1 LDVKTVG
8 SVSTAYQKARDDVA
22 VTCGSLGFS
31 PIELQSSFSRIG
43 RLMAVPKLNM
53 ALGRLGPSDLLLTQ
67 HPLNSRAFYA
77 TLSGG
82 ARGRGY
88 TNILLVHDIDY
99 LRYGYEIDAGITLA
113 EKTALQGAD
122 GLITLTTNMSEYL
135 TGIGV
140 AKPMT
145 PMYLWDYLTPCTPR
159 AAGSFSGTAVFA
171 GNLNKAAFLRHLPAG
186 LKLRVYGP
194 GREEDLKGAVDYAGV
209 FPADDLPGILDGDF
223 GLVWD
228 GDSPDSGAGDFGTY
242 LRYNAQHKLSLYLAA
257 GLPVAVWDQAGTASF
272 VTDNHVGWA
281 IASLGEF
288 RERLKSTTAAE
299 YAELRTNATKVGEQ
313 IRSGH
318 FLRSA
323 IERITALT
331 NG

>member
-1 LDVKTVG
+1 
-8 SVSTAYQKARDDVA
+8 VSTAYQKARDDTA
-22 VTCGSLGFS
+22 VTLGALGYS
-31 PIELQSSFSRIG
+31 PIELQASFSRLG
-43 RLMAVPKLNM
+43 RLMAIPKLNIR
-53 ALGRLGPSDLLLTQ
+53 LGRLGPSDLLLTQ

-88 TNILLVHDIDY
+88 TNVLLVHDIDY
-99 LRYGYEIDAGITLA
+99 LRYGYDADAGITLA
-113 EKTALQGAD
+113 EQMALREAD
-122 GLITLTTNMSEYL
+122 GLITLTPNMSEYL
-135 TGIGV
+135 SGIGV
-140 AKPMT
+140 SQPMT
-145 PMYLWDYLTPCTPR
+145 QMQVWDYLTPCKPR
-159 AAGSFSGTAVFA
+159 PAANYSGTAVYA
-171 GNLNKAAFLRHLPAG
+171 GNLNKAAFLRQLPTG

-194 GREEDLKGAVDYAGV
+194 GREQDLKQAVDYAGV
-209 FPADDLPGILDGDF
+209 FPADELPGLLDGDF

-257 GLPVAVWDQAGTASF
+257 GLPVAVWDQAGTANF

-281 IASLGEF
+281 IKSLGEF
-288 RERLKSTTAAE
+288 KERLAATTEAE
-299 YAELRTNATKVGEQ
+299 YAELRANAAKVGEQ

-323 IERITALT
+323 VERITELT
-331 NG
+331 RS